1 MTPRRNL
8 TRRRFHQAS
17 LGTLVGGLGLPSLTN
32 STSAAPAIVTAD
44 ALRPQ
49 ILNGVAS
56 GDVTATSAI
65 LWSRTTR
72 PARMLVEISATEDFR
87 RVRRVAGPDVLD
99 NRDFTA
105 KLDIHGLPPGEDVF
119 YRIRFQDLEDRRVH
133 SEPVVGHFRTA
144 PLVAKDIRFAWSA
157 DTAGQGFGIDVSRG
171 GMRTYRT
178 MLEHKP
184 DFLVHS
190 GDTIYAD
197 NPFPESITLDD
208 GTLWKNLTT
217 PETSKVA
224 ETLDEFRANFRYNT
238 LDEHYRAFHA
248 AVPIFAQWDDHETA
262 NNWYPGEVLDADDRF
277 TVKSVNLLAARA
289 RTAFFEYLPIRE
301 SVSAPGRIYRKLSYG
316 PQLDL
321 FFIDMRSYRGPNAA
335 NRAGGEGDPSLLG
348 SAQLRWLKR
357 AMKGSTATWKIVCS
371 DMPLSLIVGDGPGAF
386 EAVANGDGPPA
397 GRELEIAELLR
408 FLRDEKI
415 RNVAWICGDVHHA
428 ASIHY
433 SPDRAMFQEFEPFWE
448 FVSGPIHAGTFG
460 PNKLDNT
467 FGPELRYLSIPTDMK
482 QNRPPTESLQ
492 FFGMID
498 LEAATGNL
506 TVTHYNVAGEKLW
519 SKTLSPAM

>member
-8 TRRRFHQAS
+8 SRRRFHQTT
-17 LGTLVGGLGLPSLTN
+17 LGAFGGLGLISSKP
-32 STSAAPAIVTAD
+32 AAAQAPAVTTPESR
-44 ALRPQ
+44 RPQ

-56 GDVTATSAI
+56 GDVTAASAV

-87 RVRRVAGPDVLD
+87 RVRRVAGPDVLE

-105 KLDIHGLPPGEDVF
+105 KLDLHGLPPGEDVF
-119 YRIRFQDLEDRRVH
+119 YRIRFQDLEDRRVL
-133 SEPVVGHFRTA
+133 SEPAVGHLRTA
-144 PLVAKDIRFAWSA
+144 PLVPKNIRFAWSA
-157 DTAGQGFGIDVSRG
+157 DTCGQGFGIDVKRG

-178 MLEHKP
+178 MLGMRP

-197 NPFPESITLDD
+197 NPIPESITLED
-208 GTLWKNLTT
+208 GSLWTNLTT

-248 AVPIFAQWDDHETA
+248 QVPIFAQWDDHETA
-262 NNWYPGEVLDADDRF
+262 NNWYPGEMLDSDDRF
-277 TVKSVNLLAARA
+277 RVKSVNLLAARA

-348 SAQLRWLKR
+348 SAQIRWLKR
-357 AMKGSTATWKIVCS
+357 ALKGSHATWKVICS
-371 DMPLSLIVGDGPGAF
+371 DMPLGLIIGDGPGAF
-386 EAVANGDGPPA
+386 EGVANGNGPPV
-397 GRELEIAELLR
+397 GRELEIAGLLR
-408 FLRDEKI
+408 FLRDEKV
-415 RNVAWICGDVHHA
+415 RNVLWICADVHHA

-433 SPDRAMFQEFEPFWE
+433 SPDRAVFQDFDPFWE

-460 PNKLDNT
+460 PNGLDNT
-467 FGPELRYLSIPTDMK
+467 FGPEARFLSIPKDMK
-482 QNRPPTESLQ
+482 PNRPPSEGLQ
-492 FFGMID
+492 FFGLID
-498 LEAATGNL
+498 IEGATGKL
-506 TVTHYNVAGEKLW
+506 TVAHYNVAGEKLW
-519 SKTLSPAM
+519 TLTLDPAG

>member
-17 LGTLVGGLGLPSLTN
+17 LGSLAGFSLLDGTR
-32 STSAAPAIVTAD
+32 SAAQPPAVITPD
-44 ALRPQ
+44 SRRPQ

-56 GDVTATSAI
+56 GDVTATSAV

-72 PARMLVEISATEDFR
+72 PARMLVEVSATEDFR
-87 RVRRVAGPDVLD
+87 RVRRVSGPDVLE

-119 YRIRFQDLEDRRVH
+119 YRIRFQDLEDRRVL
-133 SEPVVGHFRTA
+133 SEPAVGHLRTA
-144 PLVAKDIRFAWSA
+144 PLAAKDIRFAWSA
-157 DTAGQGFGIDVSRG
+157 DTAGQGFGIDVERG
-171 GMRTYRT
+171 GMKTYRT
-178 MLEHKP
+178 MLDMRP

-208 GTLWKNLTT
+208 GSLWKNLTT

-224 ETLDEFRANFRYNT
+224 ETLDEFRAKFRYNT
-238 LDEHYRAFHA
+238 LDAHYRAFHA
-248 AVPIFAQWDDHETA
+248 QVPILAQWDDHETV
-262 NNWYPGEVLDADDRF
+262 NNWYPGEMLDSDDRF
-277 TVKSVNLLAARA
+277 RVKSVNLLAARA

-301 SVSAPGRIYRKLSYG
+301 SVSAPGRIYRRIPYG

-321 FFIDMRSYRGPNAA
+321 FFIDMRSHRGPNSA

-357 AMKGSTATWKIVCS
+357 SLKSSEATWKVICS

-397 GRELEIAELLR
+397 GRELEIAELLKY
-408 FLRDEKI
+408 LRDEKI
-415 RNVAWICGDVHHA
+415 RNVLWICGDVHHA

-433 SPDRAMFQEFEPFWE
+433 SPDRGVFQDFDPFWE

-467 FGPELRYLSIPTDMK
+467 FGPEMKFLSIPKDMK
-482 QNRPPTESLQ
+482 PNRPPSDGLQ
-492 FFGMID
+492 FFGMI
-498 LEAATGNL
+498 EIEGATGNL
-506 TVTHYNVAGEKLW
+506 KVTHYNVAGESLW
-519 SKTLSPAM
+519 TTTLNPAM